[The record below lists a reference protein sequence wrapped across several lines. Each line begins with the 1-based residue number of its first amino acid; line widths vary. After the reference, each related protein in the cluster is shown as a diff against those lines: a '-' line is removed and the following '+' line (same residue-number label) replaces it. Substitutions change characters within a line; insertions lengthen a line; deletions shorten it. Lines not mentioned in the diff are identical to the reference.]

1 MNKHMKKLVMMFVL
15 MIAVFTL
22 VACGEDEP
30 TNSAPIINGTS
41 DLTVEVGGTLDALTG
56 VTAIDVED
64 GDITANLVVDDS
76 AVDLTT
82 EGDYTLTYSITD
94 SAGETVTASVTVT
107 VTPPA
112 ELTDED
118 RVAQD
123 IEAFRAALAE
133 MEYTYELDLPLRGG
147 VHRSVVT
154 WKSNSPY
161 MSADGV
167 LLPLPQGVDS
177 VTAEFTGTFVYRDA
191 RASETFSVT
200 LNPME
205 ETVIATSRMV
215 PFSNTTTEY
224 DIADGELEL
233 FYEDGGYV
241 PYVRVTDFLALLEGF
256 VDPEL
261 ELTVTETENTLVLFY
276 QYYSEIED
284 ETYDLELT
292 IDATENTITTNDP
305 GFYWAYIYST
315 ETNYGR
321 HIEYDLDN
329 PDAHYVEGTDVVY
342 DLDDFNLDM
351 AIYEGDIVL
360 PYYIV
365 NQLFAGSSYYNVY
378 YNNEELIGIYATP
391 ADDSDEYRDMKTSD
405 MNGEAFPVD
414 LVIHNFNML
423 AFNLEYF
430 YGLKDLLGID
440 SFYELLYTVSD
451 DLLAKDPEVFDLAL
465 RELLLKKID
474 EPHTSYNYPGYFNDP
489 DFEVL
494 QNSLSYYG
502 TRFTNWYYDGYLD
515 VDTAIGDKWGESTD
529 GSWNAY
535 SGKRPDY
542 WFLDDTNETVVIT
555 LNGFVT
561 SDIEESA
568 TFDGMIVDDMLK
580 KAEGTNVL
588 PTIAAGTKFF
598 YYNNSSDTER
608 LVELLIK
615 TTDATSEATYK
626 TALENDGWTFVFE
639 ESVNQSKQNGY
650 YTKTV
655 DGTAYMVQVAY
666 DTTYSLLYVGIMDE
680 QPATYGGEWPFVVE
694 IKDLIDADSAVYL
707 EMTFDLIDAEA
718 PNLQNAML
726 DLTWNTGGNVGA
738 LYRVV
743 GFVTTEPFMTASID
757 GDTGGE
763 SSSYVYIDGVPSR
776 EDLNWALITSPLTF
790 SAANSLTA
798 IFEMNDLGTIIG
810 LQTGG
815 GASSITPILLP
826 NGTAFT
832 MSSNNVGA
840 MRTGSGTE
848 EDPFVYTNTEY
859 GVTPDIIIDIED
871 IYNEAVLITAFE

>member
-1 MNKHMKKLVMMFVL
+1 MNFNVRKIIMMSILLLTVFVMSS
-15 MIAVFTL
+15 
-22 VACGEDEP
+22 CGENEP
-30 TNSAPIINGTS
+30 SNSAPLINGTTDHS
-41 DLTVEVGGTLDALTG
+41 VEVGDTLDAMTG
-56 VTAIDVED
+56 VTAIDFED

-76 AVDLTT
+76 GVDLTT
-82 EGDYTLTYSITD
+82 EGEYTLTYSITD
-94 SAGETVTASVTVT
+94 SAGETTTVSVNVT

-123 IEAFRAALAE
+123 IEAFRSALAE
-133 MEYTYELDLPLRGG
+133 MEYQYELDLPLRGQA
-147 VHRSVVT
+147 HRSIIT
-154 WKSNSPY
+154 WRSKSPY

-177 VTAEFTGTFVYRDA
+177 VVAEFTGTFEYRDA
-191 RASETFSVT
+191 TATETFSVT
-200 LNPME
+200 LKPIE
-205 ETVIATSRMV
+205 EVTIATSRMV
-215 PFSNTTTEY
+215 PFTNTTTEY
-224 DIADGELEL
+224 DIEDGELEL

-241 PYVRVTDFLALLEGF
+241 PYVKVTEFLDLLEGF

-261 ELTVTETENTLVLFY
+261 ELTITETEDTLVLFY
-276 QYYSEIED
+276 EYYSESED
-284 ETYDLELT
+284 TTYDLELT

-315 ETNYGR
+315 ETNFGR

-329 PDAHYVEGTDVVY
+329 PDEHYEEGSDVIY

-351 AIYEGDIVL
+351 AIYDGSIVL

-378 YNNEELIGIYATP
+378 YNYDELIGIYSTP
-391 ADDSDEYRDMKTSD
+391 AEDSDEYRDMKTSE
-405 MNGEAFPVD
+405 MNGESFPVD
-414 LVIHNFNML
+414 LIIHNFNML

-440 SFYELLYTVSD
+440 SFYELLYEVSD

-494 QNSLSYYG
+494 QNSLSFYG
-502 TRFTNWYYDGYLD
+502 SRFTSWYYDGYLD
-515 VDTAIGDKWGESTD
+515 VDTAIGEKWGESTD

-568 TFDGMIVDDMLK
+568 TFDALIVDDMLK

-588 PTIAAGTKFF
+588 PEVDTGTKFF
-598 YYNNSSDTER
+598 YYNNSSDTDR
-608 LVELLIK
+608 LVEMLVK
-615 TTDATSEATYK
+615 TTDDTYLETYK
-626 TALENDGWTFVFE
+626 TALENAGWTFVFE
-639 ESVNQSKQNGY
+639 ETVNQSKQEGY
-650 YTKTV
+650 FVKSV
-655 DGTAYMVQVAY
+655 DGTSYMVQVAY
-666 DTTYSLLYVGIMDE
+666 DDTYSLLYVGIIDK
-680 QPATYGGEWPFVVE
+680 QPETFVDEWPFEVA
-694 IKDLIDADSAVYL
+694 IKDLIEADSAVYL

-718 PNLQNAML
+718 PNLMNAML

-743 GFVTTEPFMTASID
+743 GFVTTQPFMTASID
-757 GDTGGE
+757 GDTGGR

-776 EDLNWALITSPLTF
+776 ENLNWALITSPLTF

-840 MRTGSGTE
+840 VRTGLGTE
-848 EDPFVYTNTEY
+848 EDPYVYTNTEY
-859 GVTPDIIIDIED
+859 GITPDIIIDIED
-871 IYNEAVLITAFE
+871 IYNEAVLITAFD